1 MGVGYQTG
9 RRYFEMEIVAMPSGK
24 SNKQWIGAQS
34 SWALIVGT
42 GGKCH
47 NTSKSMQYCNE
58 SFAPKDR
65 IGVLMDFDNHT
76 LEFYKNDKSLG
87 EAFNNLY
94 GPVFAAVSIAGNHYK
109 VRFRPQAEAEKMDTL
124 FLFH

>member
-1 MGVGYQTG
+1 
-9 RRYFEMEIVAMPSGK
+9 
-24 SNKQWIGAQS
+24 
-34 SWALIVGT
+34 
-42 GGKCH
+42 
-47 NTSKSMQYCNE
+47 MQYCNE